1 VASPGTGVLERCYP
15 ALEGEPLATDADAK
29 DQAAAEAG
37 PRQDF
42 MTRSEAARFLWKAR
56 QDATPIRFFLIGWY
70 TGSRRSVITG
80 LKWSMVN
87 LETGIMQRKERGA
100 VQTKKRSPARQN
112 RQPRLLRTPASD
124 GN

>member
-1 VASPGTGVLERCYP
+1 LNAAIQHWKANHSPMMPTPKIKLP
-15 ALEGEPLATDADAK
+15 PK
-29 DQAAAEAG
+29 PS

-42 MTRSEAARFLWKAR
+42 MTRSEAARFSVAAR
-56 QDATPIRFFLIGWY
+56 RTPHLARFFLIGWY

-100 VQTKKRSPARQN
+100 VQTKKRSPPGQMGS
-112 RQPRLLRTPASD
+112 PYTCTPSAMEA
-124 GN
+124 N